1 MENRLVPLREI
12 FALFSK
18 IHFTCLAKIHTL
30 FMAFRLYEMATS
42 NPALAHIPQTYKQL
56 CCLFLSMKYEEIYH
70 VDLRELASYF
80 RVNYDLADY
89 CRYEKAI
96 LLAFGGNLHVETAD
110 RILEAQF

>member
-1 MENRLVPLREI
+1 
-12 FALFSK
+12 
-18 IHFTCLAKIHTL
+18 
-30 FMAFRLYEMATS
+30 
-42 NPALAHIPQTYKQL
+42 
-56 CCLFLSMKYEEIYH
+56 MKYEEIYH